1 MGVVLPGWADE
12 LLDLIGVSW
21 PNVDEDDY
29 REMATA
35 MREFAGDISDG
46 AGQAHDAVQALVS
59 SAGGGQAAEALNAH
73 WSKING
79 THLTKLAQCGELAAT
94 ALDGVAVL
102 IEGAKIGAIVQLG
115 ILAAEVIAAQAAAPF
130 TFGLSELG
138 ALGATQVTRVIVKRL
153 FKEVCQQVAEQV
165 VSIALTPVEEA
176 LGAMVG
182 DLVVQLGANALG
194 VKDGVDLG
202 QTAKAGKEGFAQGV
216 QGAKDAAK
224 SAADNPM
231 QLLSAG
237 GGGGTGAGSGS
248 GSGGFTFD
256 HDAHDKAVTGLH
268 GVGGHFRNTA
278 GGKIGRAKSHHSR
291 TRGKD
296 AIADAANT
304 MLDKVIDG
312 IEDAVKKSAKHLDDN
327 MTRGIKQMAKN
338 HKENDEKLSS
348 HFAGLGK
355 GGKKDPKG
363 PGTSLASASRGPGS
377 GGRPGKQDQSLAGLG
392 KGGQSSH
399 GNIGCHTA
407 GDPVDVVSGQMITNV
422 RDLVLPGLLPL
433 TLRRAYASGYAG
445 GRLHGPG
452 WSSTLDQRVEI
463 GSTGIHY
470 AGDDAQILHYPLPT
484 RSGEQV
490 LPEQG
495 ARWPLTWDQRT
506 DTIRIEDPDRGWTR
520 SFAPSGT
527 VTGLARSTRAI
538 TGLADRNDH
547 RVTFVRDE
555 QGNPTEVRHTGG
567 YRVAVDTTHT
577 AMGLRIKALR
587 LLDDSG
593 SGQGVPVVA
602 YEYSADG
609 TLAGVVD
616 STGLPYEY
624 EYDDAG
630 RIIACLD
637 RIGRVYSYVY
647 DDNGRVIRGIGE
659 GGDLS
664 ADFHYDPVR
673 RVTTVTDS
681 LGHPTEY
688 HYNDQQRVTTTV
700 DPLGHTTHTEYDSL
714 GRVISRTDE
723 IGRTVRFDLDVHGDP
738 IRIIEPDGG
747 SIELDYTALRRL
759 AAIRRGDTALCS
771 FTYDARGNVLSMT
784 NATGARTVREYD
796 DRGRLTAVTDPL
808 GRTQHVMANAA
819 GLVTAVTDAMG
830 KVTRADHDAF
840 GRVVAF
846 TGPLGTTTRLEYRTE
861 GEVTRRI
868 HPDGTVEEWRHDAEG
883 NVVEHRDRAGAVT
896 RFEIGTF
903 GQVTSRCLPDGE
915 VHHFAYDTEL
925 RLLSVT
931 THGAVWQYRYDAAG
945 HLVGERDFNGHSFT
959 YRLDGADQLL
969 ETTDSSG
976 RSFTYAYDDLGRLT
990 AQRGIDGTT
999 TVLTYDEHGL
1009 PKTIADDH
1017 SRIEYVRDAA
1027 GRVLSESVDG
1037 RTTRYTRDA
1046 LGRCTRRTTPTGL
1059 VSTWTYDDND
1069 QPVGLSNP
1077 VGHLAFARDAGG
1089 RETARFIGDGA
1100 ALTQTWDGCDR
1111 LTAQSIWSLDH
1122 TETGSGAYASVQ
1134 ERAYGYRAD
1143 GMPTMVTDRL
1153 RGRQDFELTP
1163 AGRITRVS
1171 APSWSEHYAY
1181 DPLGNITR
1189 AQDTR
1194 APDSWTAGERVHSGT
1209 LLLSAGRTSYEY
1221 DDRGRLA
1228 RRRVRTLSG
1237 KRRVWRYTWNGQ
1249 DQLIRIDT
1257 PDRGSWTYSYDPLG
1271 RRTGKRR
1278 IVDGDDSPA
1287 DAERYVFAWEGTQL
1301 IEQCRSRA
1309 DGGAHAL
1316 SWDWEPGTWNAVAQT
1331 ERMWAPGATPE
1342 QQAIDESFCAIVTD
1356 LVAKPAEL
1364 VSSDG
1369 RIVWADHTGLWG
1381 HHLPGAT
1388 GRRRICPLGRPG
1400 QYHDDESGLE
1410 YNCFRYYDPSTGRY
1424 ISSDPLGLDGG
1435 PNPHSYVPNP
1445 LFWIDPLGLAKRQ
1458 PVGWGGSYYDLRPSN
1473 WTDGSDTNRYE
1484 RNHVPAKATYKG
1496 IGNTPL
1502 PEQHGPAIRMHY
1514 DDHRNFVSTGS
1525 GPAAVKWR
1533 ADQRALIAQGKI
1545 DEAMKMDIDEV
1556 RRVHGTKYDAAI
1568 KEMVDSLPHN
1578 KYFQKY
1584 LSDNGWKIRTC
1595 LLQ

>member
-12 LLDLIGVSW
+12 VLDIIGVSW

-35 MREFAGDISDG
+35 MREFSGDIENG
-46 AGQAHDAVQALVS
+46 AGQAHEAVEALVS
-59 SAGGGQAAEALNAH
+59 SSGGGQAAEALNAH

-102 IEGAKIGAIVQLG
+102 IEGAKLGAIVQLG

-138 ALGATQVTRVIVKRL
+138 ALGATQATRVIVRRL
-153 FKEVCQQVAEQV
+153 FKEACQQVAEQV

-202 QTAKAGKEGFAQGV
+202 RTAKAGKEGFSQGV
-216 QGAKDAAK
+216 QGAKD
-224 SAADNPM
+224 SAGSSM

-237 GGGGTGAGSGS
+237 GGPGS

-256 HDAHDKAVTGLH
+256 HDAHDKAVTGLQSA
-268 GVGGHFRNTA
+268 GGHFRNTA
-278 GGKIGRAKSHHSR
+278 GGKIGRAKSHHGR

-296 AIADAANT
+296 PIADAANT

-327 MTRGIKQMAKN
+327 MTRGVRTMAKN
-338 HKENDEKLSS
+338 HRENDQKLSS
-348 HFAGLGK
+348 HFSGLGK
-355 GGKKDPKG
+355 GGKKDPKA
-363 PGTSLASASRGPGS
+363 PDTSLASAGKGT
-377 GGRPGKQDQSLAGLG
+377 GNGHPGKRDGSLAGLG

-407 GDPVDVVSGQMITNV
+407 GDPVDVVSGQMITNS

-433 TLRRAYASGYAG
+433 MLRRAYASGYAG
-445 GRLHGPG
+445 GRLYGPG

-470 AGDDAQILHYPLPT
+470 AGDDAQVLHYPFPA
-484 RSGEQV
+484 RAGEQV
-490 LPEQG
+490 FPEQG
-495 ARWPLTWDQRT
+495 ARWPLTWDQHT

-527 VTGLARSTRAI
+527 VTGPSRTTRAI
-538 TGLADRNDH
+538 TGLTDRNDH
-547 RVTFVRDE
+547 HISFVRDE
-555 QGNPTEVRHTGG
+555 EGNPTEVLHSGG
-567 YRVAVDTTHT
+567 YRVVVDTTHT
-577 AMGLRIKALR
+577 AVGPRIKGLR
-587 LLDDSG
+587 LLDGSS
-593 SGQGVPVVA
+593 SGQGIPVVA
-602 YEYSADG
+602 YEYSEDG
-609 TLAGVVD
+609 KLAGVVD

-624 EYDDAG
+624 EYDDAD
-630 RIIACLD
+630 RIVACLD
-637 RIGRVYSYVY
+637 RNGRAYSYEYDDSGRVV
-647 DDNGRVIRGIGE
+647 RGTGE
-659 GGDLS
+659 GGELS
-664 ADFHYDPVR
+664 AGFRYDSVR

-688 HYNDQQRVTTTV
+688 HYNEEQRVTTTV

-714 GRVISRTDE
+714 GRVVSRTDE
-723 IGRTVRFDLDVHGDP
+723 AGRTVRFDLDANGDP
-738 IRIIEPDGG
+738 VRITEPDGG
-747 SIELDYTALRRL
+747 VVELDYTTLRRL
-759 AAIRRGDTALCS
+759 AAVRRDDTVLCA
-771 FTYDARGNVLSMT
+771 FTYDARGNLLST
-784 NATGARTVREYD
+784 ADAAGARTVRQYD
-796 DRGRLTAVTDPL
+796 GHGRLTSITDPL
-808 GRTQHVMANAA
+808 GRTQHVTANAA

-830 KVTRADHDAF
+830 NVTRADHDAF
-840 GRVVAF
+840 GRVTAL

-868 HPDGTVEEWRHDAEG
+868 HPDGAVEEWRHDAEG
-883 NVVEHRDRAGAVT
+883 NLVEHRDRAGAVS
-896 RFEIGTF
+896 RFEIGSF
-903 GQVTSRCLPDGE
+903 GQVTSRTLPDGE
-915 VHHFAYDTEL
+915 VHHFTYDTEL

-931 THGAVWQYRYDAAG
+931 THGAAWQYRYDAAG
-945 HLVGERDFNGHSFT
+945 HLVGETDFNGHSLT

-969 ETTDSSG
+969 ETTDASG
-976 RSFTYAYDDLGRLT
+976 RSSTYTYDELGQLT
-990 AQRGIDGTT
+990 AHRGPDGTT

-1009 PKTIADDH
+1009 PKTIEDEN

-1027 GRVLSESVDG
+1027 GRVLSESTDG
-1037 RTTRYTRDA
+1037 RTTRYTLDA
-1046 LGRCTRRTTPTGL
+1046 LGRCTSRTTPTGL

-1069 QPVGLSNP
+1069 QPVGLANP
-1077 VGHLAFARDAGG
+1077 AGRLAFARDAAG
-1089 RETARFIGDGA
+1089 RETTRLIGDGA
-1100 ALTQTWDGCDR
+1100 ALTQTWDDCDR
-1111 LTAQSIWSLDH
+1111 LTAQSVWSVGR
-1122 TETGSGAYASVQ
+1122 TTAGNGEYTSVQ
-1134 ERAYGYRAD
+1134 ERAYRYRAD
-1143 GMPTMVTDRL
+1143 SMPTTVTDKL

-1163 AGRITRVS
+1163 AGRVTRVS
-1171 APSWSEHYAY
+1171 APSWSEQYAY

-1189 AQDTR
+1189 AHDTR
-1194 APDSWTAGERVHSGT
+1194 APESSTAGERIHSGT

-1237 KRRVWRYTWNGQ
+1237 KRREWHYTWNGQ
-1249 DQLIRIDT
+1249 DQLVRIDT

-1278 IVDGDDSPA
+1278 VTDGA
-1287 DAERYVFAWEGTQL
+1287 DGTAGAEEHVFAWEGTRL

-1309 DGGAHAL
+1309 DGRTHAL
-1316 SWDWEPGTWNAVAQT
+1316 TWDWEPGTWNAVAQT
-1331 ERMWAPGATPE
+1331 ERTWHPGRPPE
-1342 QQAIDESFCAIVTD
+1342 EHTTGESFCAIVTD
-1356 LVAKPAEL
+1356 LADKPAEL
-1364 VSSDG
+1364 VSVDG
-1369 RIVWADHTGLWG
+1369 RIIWADHSGLWG
-1381 HHLPGAT
+1381 DYLPGAT
-1388 GRRRICPLGRPG
+1388 GRRRTCPLGRPG

-1445 LFWIDPLGLAKRQ
+1445 LFWIDPLGLTKRQ
-1458 PVGWGGSYYDLRPSN
+1458 PVGWGGSYYDMRPSN
-1473 WTDGSDTNRYE
+1473 WTDGSDNNRYE

-1502 PEQHGPAIRMHY
+1502 PEQHGPAVRMHY
-1514 DDHRNFVSTGS
+1514 DDHRDFVSTGS
-1525 GPAAVKWR
+1525 GPRAVKWR
-1533 ADQRALIAQGKI
+1533 ADQKALIAQGKI
-1545 DEAMKMDIDEV
+1545 DEAMKMDIDEI
-1556 RRVHGTKYDAAI
+1556 RRKHGSKYDAAI

-1578 KYFQKY
+1578 KHFQKY
-1584 LSDNGWKIRTC
+1584 LSDNGWKVRTC